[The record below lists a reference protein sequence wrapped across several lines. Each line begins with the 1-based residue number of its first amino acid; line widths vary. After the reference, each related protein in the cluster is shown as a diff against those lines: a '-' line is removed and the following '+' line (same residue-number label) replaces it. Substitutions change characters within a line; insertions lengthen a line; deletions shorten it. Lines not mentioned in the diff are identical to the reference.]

1 MRATV
6 ILQKCAYTR
15 KTFGI
20 RVQEM
25 EDGEWYKTWAFPI
38 DEASANREGYDKT
51 RINSMLPALPD
62 YPGCPY
68 CGSKGIFYDHNCGG
82 RISCYNGEEAV
93 TCPWCNVTYNELG
106 AMTEKAIFTG
116 GDM

>member
-6 ILQKCAYTR
+6 ILQKCTYTR

-25 EDGEWYKTWAFPI
+25 EDGEWYKTWAFPM
-38 DEASANREGYDKT
+38 DESAATREGYDKT
-51 RINSMLPALPD
+51 QIVSKLPALSD

-68 CGSKGIFYDHNCGG
+68 CGSKGTFYDHICGG
-82 RISCYNGEEAV
+82 KLSCYNGEDVV
-93 TCPWCNVTYNELG
+93 TCPWCDTTYNEIAPL
-106 AMTEKAIFTG
+106 TDKLEYTG
-116 GDM
+116 GAV